1 MSESDNLTRSLL
13 GKLFRTEISLIRSY
27 RAFLMLLPVHGS
39 SAYQTGTPLLQRRL
53 FGKGF
58 STAADLAF
66 EVETR
71 QVVFWFRVHS
81 ERKLHGRFFSA
92 VLDGDS
98 NVIREYDTN
107 DIDYGI
113 YDAGEKVTFLNG
125 TVDIYNPK
133 KIHELRSKC
142 VDIQNDYFM
151 QVFFISMLAPEF
163 VSVFFGL
170 KPTTADAIK
179 DIGYSSLKTI
189 NDVVLSH
196 VQLLSHKGILKR
208 VFHLKRKFLP
218 GLMNCLLTSG

>member
-1 MSESDNLTRSLL
+1 
-13 GKLFRTEISLIRSY
+13 
-27 RAFLMLLPVHGS
+27 
-39 SAYQTGTPLLQRRL
+39 
-53 FGKGF
+53 
-58 STAADLAF
+58 
-66 EVETR
+66 
-71 QVVFWFRVHS
+71 
-81 ERKLHGRFFSA
+81 
-92 VLDGDS
+92 
-98 NVIREYDTN
+98 YDTN

-189 NDVVLSH
+189 NDVVLFPRTIAFSQGHIEESVSLKTKVFAWAYELSADIRLGKVSDDLMELLRYDTMFTSH
-196 VQLLSHKGILKR
+196 RQDVFNTLTNKVMLKDY
-208 VFHLKRKFLP
+208 
-218 GLMNCLLTSG
+218 